1 MRNSVFGLR
10 FSHLTKSSLVAVLLD
25 RRVPPEDGA
34 KLIVTANVD
43 HVVNLT
49 RVTQFRDAYN
59 FAWLIVA
66 DGAPIYAYA
75 RLRGIPLIE
84 RITGADL
91 FLDLVTQFDQRHRP
105 FFVASTEEAAQRTLR
120 KLEAAGSCTDH
131 FAYVVPPFGFEEDEA
146 YSNFLVQRIV
156 KHNTTHLFMC
166 VGSPKSEIWAWRN
179 RTAVGDLYVLGV
191 GAALEF
197 FAGTLTRAPPLFR
210 RLGLEWSW
218 RLFSEPRRL
227 ARRYSLGL
235 CLFLVAIVNDLT
247 AAQVAEGG

>member
-131 FAYVVPPFGFEEDEA
+131 FAYVVPPFGFEEEKPTRIFL
-146 YSNFLVQRIV
+146 SNESS
-156 KHNTTHLFMC
+156 NTTRLTFSC
-166 VGSPKSEIWAWRN
+166 ASDRRNPKS
-179 RTAVGDLYVLGV
+179 GLG
-191 GAALEF
+191 
-197 FAGTLTRAPPLFR
+197 GTGRPSAICMFW
-210 RLGLEWSW
+210 G
-218 RLFSEPRRL
+218 L
-227 ARRYSLGL
+227 ARPWS
-235 CLFLVAIVNDLT
+235 F
-247 AAQVAEGG
+247 

>member
-43 HVVNLT
+43 HVVNLA

-66 DGAPIYAYA
+66 DGAPVYAYA

-120 KLEAAGSCTDH
+120 KLEAAGSCTEH

-146 YSNFLVQRIV
+146 YSDFLVHRIV

-179 RTAVGDLYVLGV
+179 QGGRRRPVCSGGWRGPGVFRGNADARTAAVSSTWPRMVLASFLRTETP
-191 GAALEF
+191 GA
-197 FAGTLTRAPPLFR
+197 TLLPRFVPVSR
-210 RLGLEWSW
+210 RHRE
-218 RLFSEPRRL
+218 
-227 ARRYSLGL
+227 
-235 CLFLVAIVNDLT
+235 
-247 AAQVAEGG
+247 

>member
-146 YSNFLVQRIV
+146 YSDFLVPTNRQTQHDSPFHVRRIA
-156 KHNTTHLFMC
+156 
-166 VGSPKSEIWAWRN
+166 EIRNLGLAEQDGRRRPVCSGGWRGPGVFRGN
-179 RTAVGDLYVLGV
+179 ADARTAAVSSTWPRMVLASFLRTETP
-191 GAALEF
+191 GA
-197 FAGTLTRAPPLFR
+197 TLLPRFVPVSR
-210 RLGLEWSW
+210 RHRE
-218 RLFSEPRRL
+218 
-227 ARRYSLGL
+227 
-235 CLFLVAIVNDLT
+235 
-247 AAQVAEGG
+247 

>member
-91 FLDLVTQFDQRHRP
+91 FLDLVT
-105 FFVASTEEAAQRTLR
+105 
-120 KLEAAGSCTDH
+120 
-131 FAYVVPPFGFEEDEA
+131 
-146 YSNFLVQRIV
+146 
-156 KHNTTHLFMC
+156 
-166 VGSPKSEIWAWRN
+166 
-179 RTAVGDLYVLGV
+179 
-191 GAALEF
+191 
-197 FAGTLTRAPPLFR
+197 
-210 RLGLEWSW
+210 
-218 RLFSEPRRL
+218 
-227 ARRYSLGL
+227 
-235 CLFLVAIVNDLT
+235 
-247 AAQVAEGG
+247 

>member
-1 MRNSVFGLR
+1 
-10 FSHLTKSSLVAVLLD
+10 
-25 RRVPPEDGA
+25 VPPEDGA

-84 RITGADL
+84 RITS
-91 FLDLVTQFDQRHRP
+91 

-197 FAGTLTRAPPLFR
+197 FAGTLARTAAVSSTWPRMVLA
-210 RLGLEWSW
+210 S
-218 RLFSEPRRL
+218 FSEPRRL

>member
-1 MRNSVFGLR
+1 
-10 FSHLTKSSLVAVLLD
+10 
-25 RRVPPEDGA
+25 
-34 KLIVTANVD
+34 
-43 HVVNLT
+43 
-49 RVTQFRDAYN
+49 
-59 FAWLIVA
+59 
-66 DGAPIYAYA
+66 
-75 RLRGIPLIE
+75 
-84 RITGADL
+84 
-91 FLDLVTQFDQRHRP
+91 
-105 FFVASTEEAAQRTLR
+105 
-120 KLEAAGSCTDH
+120 
-131 FAYVVPPFGFEEDEA
+131 
-146 YSNFLVQRIV
+146 
-156 KHNTTHLFMC
+156 MC

-197 FAGTLTRAPPLFR
+197 LAGTLTRAPPLFR